1 MKRLR
6 NLRGLTMIMSHRINI
21 TNREKMSYGTSN
33 KPKIK
38 VLCHLNNL
46 QIKGREELFSIKS
59 QAMGLKAQQLP
70 AFTITIWI
78 NRSLYP
84 YHRVQMKAMLIL
96 KRNKY
101 LNGRMKLRRL
111 NKKQIKIRMSHPSKR
126 TKTTSIRNRHLS
138 SWTMRKRSSRW
149 NRERNSNSMAR
160 E

>member
-21 TNREKMSYGTSN
+21 TNKEKMSYGTNN
-33 KPKIK
+33 KPKIR
-38 VLCHLNNL
+38 VLWQLNL
-46 QIKGREELFSIKS
+46 QAKGREELFWIKS
-59 QAMGLKAQQLP
+59 LVMVFKAQQLP
-70 AFTITIWI
+70 DFTITTWI
-78 NRSLYP
+78 NLSLYP
-84 YHRVQMKAMLIL
+84 YHRVLMKAIIIL

-111 NKKQIKIRMSHPSKR
+111 NKKQIKIRMSHQSKR

-149 NRERNSNSMAR
+149 NREENSNLMAR

>member
-21 TNREKMSYGTSN
+21 TNKEKMSYGTNN
-33 KPKIK
+33 KPKIR
-38 VLCHLNNL
+38 VLWQLNL
-46 QIKGREELFSIKS
+46 QAKGREELFWIKS
-59 QAMGLKAQQLP
+59 LVMVLKAQQLP
-70 AFTITIWI
+70 AFTITTWI

-84 YHRVQMKAMLIL
+84 YHRVLMKAILIL

-111 NKKQIKIRMSHPSKR
+111 NKKQIKIRMSHQSKR

-149 NRERNSNSMAR
+149 NREGNSNLMAR

>member
-21 TNREKMSYGTSN
+21 TNKEKMSYGTNN
-33 KPKIK
+33 KPKIR
-38 VLCHLNNL
+38 VLWQLNL
-46 QIKGREELFSIKS
+46 QAKGREELFWIKS
-59 QAMGLKAQQLP
+59 LVMVFKAQQLP
-70 AFTITIWI
+70 DFTITTWI
-78 NRSLYP
+78 NLSLYP
-84 YHRVQMKAMLIL
+84 YHRVLMKAIIIL

-111 NKKQIKIRMSHPSKR
+111 NKKQIKIRMSHQSKR

-149 NRERNSNSMAR
+149 NREGNSNSMTR